1 MSTTTTVKLGDDFM
15 KVPRL
20 DEAGKNWVVYK
31 DRFLWSIDARGYVHH
46 VDGTSY
52 APPDPVA
59 RSPGV
64 AQVLTAAEA
73 ALDVQWRADLRVWNQ
88 GEAIVK
94 QQIAATISDSLFMK
108 IRGKG
113 TAREIW
119 EALASDFENRS
130 RMVSVD
136 LRRRLQLEHCAEK
149 GDVRA
154 HFTKLRTMRE
164 DLAAMGQPPT
174 EDDFYAIILGS
185 LPTSYDP
192 FISAVTATSS
202 VVGMN
207 LSPDELMRTV
217 AEEYDRSDL
226 DGFDRV
232 SEGDLSSTGSFYLSD
247 DDDTFDDFFE
257 SPGTSIYGDETDP
270 EMPGLQTVSDSSD
283 EDDDMPELQAVS
295 DSEDEDEGDES
306 DEDGEV
312 LSSDR
317 AWADGKVRVG
327 RRRGLRI
334 LPSLPRP

>member
-1 MSTTTTVKLGDDFM
+1 MSTTTIVKLGDDFM
-15 KVPRL
+15 
-20 DEAGKNWVVYK
+20 K

-136 LRRRLQLEHCAEK
+136 LRRRLQLERCAEK

-192 FISAVTATSS
+192 FISAVTATLS

-207 LSPDELMRTV
+207 LSPDELMRT
-217 AEEYDRSDL
+217 
-226 DGFDRV
+226 
-232 SEGDLSSTGSFYLSD
+232 ST
-247 DDDTFDDFFE
+247 T
-257 SPGTSIYGDETDP
+257 
-270 EMPGLQTVSDSSD
+270 
-283 EDDDMPELQAVS
+283 
-295 DSEDEDEGDES
+295 
-306 DEDGEV
+306 
-312 LSSDR
+312 
-317 AWADGKVRVG
+317 ADA
-327 RRRGLRI
+327 
-334 LPSLPRP
+334 